1 MSVPRL
7 EHNSVMA
14 TSITILR
21 DGVLA
26 EPVRVLNDNW
36 VVRRGG
42 RLVPL
47 NEIDPEPDAL
57 LLVSGFVEDG
67 HHRRWSGIREFL
79 LDHGIIIS
87 WKDAK
92 RAEREG
98 RVRPYRIPV
107 EAQRGH
113 RSDSGVEATLAR
125 GLAA

>member
-7 EHNSVMA
+7 EHNSTMA
-14 TSITILR
+14 TAITILR
-21 DGVLA
+21 DEVLI
-26 EPVRVLNDNW
+26 EPVRVLNDSW
-36 VVRRGG
+36 VVRRDG

-47 NEIDPEPDAL
+47 DQIEPEPGAL

-67 HHRRWSGIREFL
+67 NHRRWSGIREFL
-79 LDHGIIIS
+79 LDHGIAIS
-87 WKDAK
+87 WQDAK

-107 EAQRGH
+107 EPRREHGCDTGLAK
-113 RSDSGVEATLAR
+113 TLAR